1 MKKQRTRTESLTIRL
16 TAEEKSLI
24 KAGAAK
30 RKLSVTDYL
39 LLSALPAQ
47 TAKTEQ
53 VKIILKTL
61 TDVQKA
67 VCKNEKNG
75 CPEWEE
81 ILDRQKMIYQ
91 LLFRLARGAKK
102 ALYILHKRC
111 KAPRPHR
118 RSKISRR
125 KGRRCTPPRTT
136 PSGSAGRGFSAES
149 KGL

>member
-30 RKLSVTDYL
+30 RKLSVTDYI

-47 TAKTEQ
+47 KVRTEQ
-53 VKIILKTL
+53 VKILLKNL
-61 TDVQKA
+61 TDVQNA
-67 VCKNEKNG
+67 VCKNAKAG

-91 LLFRLARGAKK
+91 LLFRLARGV
-102 ALYILHKRC
+102 
-111 KAPRPHR
+111 
-118 RSKISRR
+118 
-125 KGRRCTPPRTT
+125 
-136 PSGSAGRGFSAES
+136 
-149 KGL
+149 

>member
-30 RKLSVTDYL
+30 RKLSVTDYIFL
-39 LLSALPAQ
+39 AALPAKKF
-47 TAKTEQ
+47 TTEQ
-53 VKIILKTL
+53 VKILLKTL
-61 TDVQKA
+61 TEKQKA

-91 LLFRLARGAKK
+91 LLFRLARGA
-102 ALYILHKRC
+102 
-111 KAPRPHR
+111 
-118 RSKISRR
+118 
-125 KGRRCTPPRTT
+125 
-136 PSGSAGRGFSAES
+136 
-149 KGL
+149 

>member
-1 MKKQRTRTESLTIRL
+1 MKNQRTRTESLTIRL

-24 KAGAAK
+24 KAGAEK

-67 VCKNEKNG
+67 VCKNAKDG

-81 ILDRQKMIYQ
+81 ILDRQEIIYQ
-91 LLFRLARGAKK
+91 QLFSLARGA
-102 ALYILHKRC
+102 
-111 KAPRPHR
+111 
-118 RSKISRR
+118 
-125 KGRRCTPPRTT
+125 
-136 PSGSAGRGFSAES
+136 
-149 KGL
+149 

>member
-30 RKLSVTDYL
+30 QKLSVADYI

-47 TAKTEQ
+47 TVRTEQ
-53 VKIILKTL
+53 VKILLKTL
-61 TDVQKA
+61 TEIQKA
-67 VCKNEKNG
+67 VRKNAKDG

-91 LLFRLARGAKK
+91 LLFRLARG
-102 ALYILHKRC
+102 
-111 KAPRPHR
+111 
-118 RSKISRR
+118 S
-125 KGRRCTPPRTT
+125 
-136 PSGSAGRGFSAES
+136 
-149 KGL
+149 